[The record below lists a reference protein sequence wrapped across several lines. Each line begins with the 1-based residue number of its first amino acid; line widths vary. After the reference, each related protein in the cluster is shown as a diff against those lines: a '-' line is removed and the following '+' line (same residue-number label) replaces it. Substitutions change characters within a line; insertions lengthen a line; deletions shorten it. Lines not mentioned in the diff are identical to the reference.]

1 MLFSCVAPSF
11 AADAEPYTN
20 RYRYEYVYSSPDYK
34 EVGSRDYTLGDCQ
47 AMITG
52 QGLQAAMLTVMAA
65 IIPGIAEDTAVV
77 AYWMDLAGKI
87 ELLVVAFEAAG
98 TAGKNTNKVIYTV
111 TTSQRE
117 RYKYRVDCLDESRRF
132 LEQTRVYTQVETKC
146 YDGTSKTIYHEY
158 TLK

>member
-1 MLFSCVAPSF
+1 MKRKCVSLILSSIMLFSCVAPSF

-47 AMITG
+47 AMIAG

-98 TAGKNTNKVIYTV
+98 FWRKSLPGR
-111 TTSQRE
+111 SHW
-117 RYKYRVDCLDESRRF
+117 
-132 LEQTRVYTQVETKC
+132 
-146 YDGTSKTIYHEY
+146 YDYDPS
-158 TLK
+158 